1 MAWSNLLAI
10 IAGGVSLTLGLLV
23 LLGWYT
29 NTVILTRVIP
39 AFGPMQCN
47 TALGFVFCGLG
58 LLSLARGWLRL
69 AVYCG
74 AIVLAGGLLT
84 LVEYAWGVNLGI
96 DQLLIVT
103 TETIHP
109 GRMSPATATSFV
121 FIGVALVLMGRETP
135 SKYRA
140 LIWGMLGPVVV
151 ASGITALLGYLTGVE
166 AAYDWGHVTPMAI
179 HTATGLTVVG
189 VGVTL
194 LAWFRGTAGNAG
206 AERWLTIPVGI
217 AVTMVALLAWQA
229 LRAQERAQIERLLAE
244 QARSL
249 KTEIMQLIEDQELA
263 LIRMSRR
270 GETRRGEIRRQ
281 WESDAKHYIAHFPS
295 FSAIAWVDSSF
306 QTRWIVPLEKTEEVR
321 QLVVA
326 RDERERMGLRP
337 ASHAGAV
344 EFKEST
350 KQVTTRKSALIYAPI
365 SRPDELDGFMLAV
378 VDVQQLLRPI
388 VRKNYWMGYSVA
400 VLDGDEEIYSPAGSR
415 PYEPGWSREEKIDVR
430 GLDWRLRVWP
440 RPQMMAEVQSA
451 LPEVVFGGGLLSA
464 FLLSITV
471 HLAQAAGHRARK
483 LAWTNQRMNQS
494 ITNRRRTQQQLVAL
508 NQTLE
513 GHVAARTA
521 ELSKAEASYR
531 DLYDNAPDMMAVV
544 QMGSGELLECNETL
558 ADTLGYSKERLV
570 GQPSWDLY
578 APPSREVAMET
589 LGAFV
594 KTGGIAKSECTL
606 RCADG
611 RTIDVLLQATP
622 VRNQA
627 GEIVASRSTWRDIT
641 DRKRAEEELKRT
653 AAELSRSN
661 TELEQF
667 AYVASHDLQ
676 EPLRKI
682 QAFGGR
688 LATRCGDALSDQ
700 GKDYLQRMQNASA
713 RMQTLI
719 NDLLTFSRVASRADP
734 FIPVDL
740 TRVVKEVLVDLE
752 IRIEQV
758 GAHVNV
764 AALPTI
770 DADPTQMR
778 QLIQN
783 LIGNALKFHRDGVA
797 PEVKLYEHSVNG
809 RQHLTKNSPNG
820 ESCQIIVEDNGIG
833 FDQQYA
839 ERIFE
844 VFQRLHGRGEYEG
857 TGVGLAV
864 CRKIVERHGGTITAS
879 SKSQPGATFVV
890 TLPLKQP
897 AAA

>member
-1 MAWSNLLAI
+1 M
-10 IAGGVSLTLGLLV
+10 GLLV
-23 LLGWYT
+23 VLGWYT
-29 NTVILTRVIP
+29 NTAILIRVIP
-39 AFGPMQCN
+39 AFPPMQFD
-47 TALGFVFCGLG
+47 TALVFVFCGL
-58 LLSLARGWLRL
+58 SLISLVRGWLRL

-74 AIVLAGGLLT
+74 AIVSAGGLSA
-84 LVEYAWGVNLGI
+84 LVGYVGGVDLGI
-96 DQLLIVT
+96 GQFLIEHFVT
-103 TETIHP
+103 TETIHL
-109 GRMSPATATSFV
+109 GHVSPATAISFV

-140 LIWGMLGPVVV
+140 LILGILGPVVV
-151 ASGITALLGYLTGVE
+151 ASGITAFLGYLTGVE
-166 AAYDWGHVTPMAI
+166 PAYDWGLVTPMAI
-179 HTATGLTVVG
+179 HTAAGLTVVG
-189 VGVTL
+189 AGVSL
-194 LAWFRGTAGNAG
+194 LAWFRGTAGKAG
-206 AERWLTIPVGI
+206 ATRWLTIPVGVV
-217 AVTMVALLAWQA
+217 VTMVALLAWQA
-229 LRAQERAQIERLLAE
+229 LRAQERVQIERLLAA

-249 KTEIMQLIEDQELA
+249 KTEIMQLIEDRELA

-270 GETRRGEIRRQ
+270 GETWKREIRRQ
-281 WESDAKHYIAHFPS
+281 WESDAKQYIEHFPS

-306 QTRWIVPLEKTEEVR
+306 QVRWIVPLEKTEEVG
-321 QLVVA
+321 QLVLA
-326 RDERERMGLRP
+326 RDERERTGLRP

-350 KQVTTRKSALIYAPI
+350 KQVTKRKSALIYAPI
-365 SRPDELDGFMLAV
+365 SRPDEFDGFMLAV
-378 VDVQQLLRPI
+378 VDVQELLKRI
-388 VRKNYWMGYSVA
+388 LRKNYLMGYSVA
-400 VLDGDEEIYSPAGSR
+400 VLDGDEEIYSPDGSR
-415 PYEPGWSREEKIDVR
+415 LHELEWSREEKIDVR
-430 GLDWRLRVWP
+430 GFDWRLRVWP
-440 RPQMMAEVQSA
+440 TPLMMAEVQSA

-483 LAWTNQRMNQS
+483 LAGTNQRLNQS
-494 ITNRRRTQQQLVAL
+494 IANRRRTQQQLVVL

-513 GHVAARTA
+513 RRVAARTA
-521 ELSKAEASYR
+521 ELSRAEAGYR

-544 QMGSGELLECNETL
+544 RMGSGELLECNETL
-558 ADTLGYSKERLV
+558 ADTLGYSKEKLL
-570 GQPSWDLY
+570 GLPSWELY
-578 APPSREVAMET
+578 APRSREVARET
-589 LGAFV
+589 LGEFV

-606 RCADG
+606 LCSDG

-641 DRKRAEEELKRT
+641 DRKRAEEELKRI
-653 AAELSRSN
+653 AAELARSN
-661 TELEQF
+661 AELEQF

-688 LATRCGDALSDQ
+688 LATKFGDALGDQ
-700 GKDYLQRMQNASA
+700 GKDYVQRMQNASE

-719 NDLLTFSRVASRADP
+719 NDLLTFSRVRTKADP
-734 FIPVDL
+734 FVPVDL
-740 TRVVKEVLVDLE
+740 TQVVKEVLIDLE
-752 IRIEQV
+752 IRIEEV
-758 GAHVNV
+758 GAHVDV

-778 QLIQN
+778 QLLQN
-783 LIGNALKFHRDGVA
+783 LIGNALKFHRDDVA
-797 PEVKLYEHSVNG
+797 PEVKLYAHSLNG
-809 RQHLTKNSPNG
+809 RQHLTENSPAG

-864 CRKIVERHGGTITAS
+864 CRKIVERHGGTITATS
-879 SKSQPGATFVV
+879 NSQPGATFVV

-897 AAA
+897 EVERST